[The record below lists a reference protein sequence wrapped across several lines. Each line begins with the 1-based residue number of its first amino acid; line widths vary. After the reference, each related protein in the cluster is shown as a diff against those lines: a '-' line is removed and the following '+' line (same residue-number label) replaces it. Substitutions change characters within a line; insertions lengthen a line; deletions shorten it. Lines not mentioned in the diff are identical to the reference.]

1 MNPTSAIAAPS
12 GAGRFVE
19 ADLRFQDRSLQGVS
33 RTFALTV
40 PQLPGRLRTVVGNAY
55 LLCRIADT
63 IEDCPGLAMD
73 DKRRLYDAFVRAVET
88 GAGAEA
94 FAAEA
99 EPPIRAHMSAAEREL
114 IANAPAVVR
123 VTQGFRAD
131 EQAALLRCLR
141 VMSDGMERFQ
151 EGAFAAGLD
160 DMAHL
165 SCYCYHVAG
174 VVGEMLTELF
184 CIHDPAIAARREAL
198 APFAVAFG
206 EGLQLTNILKDIW
219 DDKARGVCWL
229 PRDVFAR
236 HGFDLAAFE
245 PGPMDPRFRA
255 AYGEVLAEAHG
266 KLRDAMDYTLRIPRR
281 AYGVRMFCAWA
292 VYMAALTLS
301 KLASDPAFAAGK
313 NTKISRR
320 DVGRVVLYCKAAG
333 WSDTLLRAGFG
344 RCAAGAPPPSPRRD

>member
-1 MNPTSAIAAPS
+1 MAERP
-12 GAGRFVE
+12 E
-19 ADLRFQDRSLQGVS
+19 DADLQFQDRSLQGVS
-33 RTFALTV
+33 RTFALTI

-63 IEDCPGLAMD
+63 IEDCPGLAMA
-73 DKRRLYDAFVRAVET
+73 DKRRLYDSFLSAVASGE
-88 GAGAEA
+88 GAES

-99 EPPIRAHMSAAEREL
+99 EPLIRAHMTPAEREL

-123 VTQGFRAD
+123 VTRAFRPE

-151 EGAFAAGLD
+151 EGQFAAGLD

-165 SCYCYHVAG
+165 SRYCYHVAG

-198 APFAVAFG
+198 APFAVSFG

-236 HGFDLAAFE
+236 HGFDLAGFE
-245 PGPMDPRFRA
+245 AGPMDPRFRA
-255 AYGEVLAEAHG
+255 AYDEVLADAHAR
-266 KLRDAMDYTLRIPRR
+266 LRDAMAYTVLIPRS

-292 VYMAALTLS
+292 VYMAALTLG
-301 KLASDPAFAAGK
+301 KLASDPAFAAGR
-313 NTKISRR
+313 NAKISRR
-320 DVGRVVLYCKAAG
+320 DVGRIVLYCKAAG
-333 WSDTLLRAGFG
+333 WSDTLLRAGFR
-344 RCAAGAPPPSPRRD
+344 RCAAGAPPPSARPD